1 MALIEFTTFTTI
13 KRLVVLMSNNILVLI
28 IAALFTKAFIQLLD
42 LKILD
47 VFLDISAILII
58 ATLHTNGVL

>member
-1 MALIEFTTFTTI
+1 
-13 KRLVVLMSNNILVLI
+13 MSNNILVLI